1 MTARLKNAEEVLTNE
16 DQIAALEVI
25 QAPANESVIEDLLLK

>member
-1 MTARLKNAEEVLTNE
+1 MTARLKNEEEVLTNE
-16 DQIAALEVI
+16 DQKAALEVI